1 MDLGMNRVA
10 DSVWTAARAKTRDLS
25 HVSGVFSPFAFD
37 VFICLKSLIKCSKET
52 KRAKCAAGK
61 RLSSFLFCV
70 LSFESKNTLS
80 FYSFRNRTRIYNTSN
95 YFDRYGI
102 LHYFTG

>member
-37 VFICLKSLIKCSKET
+37 VFICLKSLIKCSEET
-52 KRAKCAAGK
+52 K
-61 RLSSFLFCV
+61 
-70 LSFESKNTLS
+70 
-80 FYSFRNRTRIYNTSN
+80 
-95 YFDRYGI
+95 
-102 LHYFTG
+102 